1 MKDLLHGIYVYSK
14 MLNNTNIKFQE
25 LIESNTE
32 KDMQENEQ
40 LFYEVIS
47 DILRILPVKKAKNEI
62 QGLDMKS
69 GILLLSDD
77 ISFLQEDYRK
87 IVNNEGYR
95 KIICDLVDVRNKFIH
110 EPHNIHAAFYV
121 GGKTSCSMG
130 LYYKET
136 LCSVSTIKISY
147 IVYELNKVFQ
157 KLKEFFLDKVNQFD
171 DKYKEYPCY
180 ENIKE
185 FDFEGYNKE
194 YPMMPFW
201 MLAEEQNICDEIDL
215 I

>member
-1 MKDLLHGIYVYSK
+1 
-14 MLNNTNIKFQE
+14 
-25 LIESNTE
+25 
-32 KDMQENEQ
+32 MQENEQ

-62 QGLDMKS
+62 QGLDIKS
-69 GILLLSDD
+69 GILLLSDE

-87 IVNNEGYR
+87 IVDNEGYR
-95 KIICDLVDVRNKFIH
+95 KILCDMVDVRNKFIH

-147 IVYELNKVFQ
+147 IVYELNKIFQ
-157 KLKEFFLDKVNQFD
+157 KLKEYFGEIVNQYD

-180 ENIKE
+180 ENIKK
-185 FDFEGYNKE
+185 FDFEGYNNE
-194 YPMMPFW
+194 YPMMPFG
-201 MLAEEQNICDEIDL
+201 MLAEEQIDFDDIDL
-215 I
+215 